1 MDPADE
7 EQTTRYRR
15 KVQKDEDF
23 LARTAALTATL
34 EQVVRLNSAVDVFET
49 YFEEPDETTEY
60 ARASVASVAVFKDPL
75 RDESVQPRSV
85 SAVGKEGT
93 KKNVPVAAG
102 RKQGKERTLD
112 YQNLVPRVSQLM
124 KAAN

>member
-75 RDESVQPRSV
+75 REESVQPRSV
-85 SAVGKEGT
+85 SAVGKDSGGGKE
-93 KKNVPVAAG
+93 NVPVADKG
-102 RKQGKERTLD
+102 RTLD
-112 YQNLVPRVSQLM
+112 YQNMVPRVSQLM
-124 KAAN
+124 KAAY

>member
-93 KKNVPVAAG
+93 KNDSVAAG

-112 YQNLVPRVSQLM
+112 YQNMVLRVSQLM
-124 KAAN
+124 KGAY

>member
-75 RDESVQPRSV
+75 REESVQPRSV
-85 SAVGKEGT
+85 SAVGEEE
-93 KKNVPVAAG
+93 G
-102 RKQGKERTLD
+102 RKRMFPLRVGRKKGKGW
-112 YQNLVPRVSQLM
+112 SS
-124 KAAN
+124 